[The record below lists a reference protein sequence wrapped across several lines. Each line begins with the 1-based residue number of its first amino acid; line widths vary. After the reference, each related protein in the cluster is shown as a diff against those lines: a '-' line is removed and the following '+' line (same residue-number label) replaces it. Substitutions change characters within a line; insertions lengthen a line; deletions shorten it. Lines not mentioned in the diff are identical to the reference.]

1 MNEVVRLDPEVD
13 AALRSG
19 APVVAL
25 ETTFLVHGLPTPHN
39 LETAAEIETI
49 IREQGVVPAFI
60 GIIQGQI
67 RVGLEM
73 TVLDDMTRTGEAEKA
88 SRRDLAALLASGK
101 SGATTVA
108 GTMVC
113 AALAGIEVFATGGI
127 GGVHRDYESTLD
139 VSADL
144 TELGR
149 TRVAVVCSGAK
160 SILDLPRTLEF
171 LETQGVP
178 VVGYG
183 VKKLPA
189 FYLRDCGLEV
199 DYKVDT
205 PLEAANLIVTNRRL
219 GGPGMMIANPI
230 PASSAVNPDVF
241 ERWLEAAVD
250 DASSAGV
257 KGKLVT
263 PFLLDRIFEL
273 SGGAGLKANKSLLI
287 ENARVGA
294 LIAHAV
300 AALSAE
306 SQ

>member
-1 MNEVVRLDPEVD
+1 MSRMNELVHLDPEVD

-25 ETTFLVHGLPTPHN
+25 ETTFLVHGLPVPHN
-39 LETAAEIETI
+39 LETASEIEAI
-49 IREQGVVPAFI
+49 IRAQDVVPAFI
-60 GIIQGQI
+60 GIVQGQI
-67 RVGLEM
+67 RVGLGNS
-73 TVLDDMTRTGEAEKA
+73 VLEQMAGSGGAEKA
-88 SRRDLAALLASGK
+88 SRRDLAALLAAGK

-171 LETQGVP
+171 LETQGVL
-178 VVGYG
+178 VAGYG
-183 VKKLPA
+183 VDRLPA

-199 DYKVDT
+199 DYRVDT
-205 PLEAANLIVTNRRL
+205 PIEAANLIATNRRL
-219 GGPGMMIANPI
+219 GGTGIMIANPI
-230 PASSAVNPDVF
+230 SATSAVEPAVF
-241 ERWLEAAVD
+241 DRWLDAAVD
-250 DASSAGV
+250 DASRAGV
-257 KGKLVT
+257 KGKSVT

-273 SGGAGLKANKSLLI
+273 SGGAGLEANKSLLI

-294 LIAHAV
+294 LIARAV
-300 AALSAE
+300 ASL
-306 SQ
+306 

>member
-1 MNEVVRLDPEVD
+1 MNDLVRLSPEVE
-13 AALRSG
+13 AALHSG
-19 APVVAL
+19 QPVLAL
-25 ETTFLVHGLPTPHN
+25 ETTFVVHGLPHPYN
-39 LETAAEIETI
+39 LETALEIKRTVS
-49 IREQGVVPAFI
+49 EQDVVPAFI
-60 GIIQGQI
+60 GIVQGQI
-67 RVGLEM
+67 HVGLEM
-73 TVLDDMTRTGEAEKA
+73 TVLEDMARTGEAEKA

-127 GGVHRDYESTLD
+127 GGVHRDYETTLD

-171 LETQGVP
+171 LETQGVL

-183 VKKLPA
+183 VDKLPA

-230 PASSAVNPDVF
+230 PASSAVDPDVF
-241 ERWLEAAVD
+241 DRWLEAAVD
-250 DASSAGV
+250 DASGAGV
-257 KGKLVT
+257 KGKSVT

-287 ENARVGA
+287 ENARLGA

-300 AALSAE
+300 ASL
-306 SQ
+306 